1 LSTWRIDQNTSGAKL
16 LNKTHF
22 TIIIPAY
29 NCEKWA
35 ARNIESATKQVYN
48 NYDIVYVDD
57 CSTDNTL
64 RVVNEVYKKTNK
76 KFDIVSNKENKK
88 ALYNLYTNI
97 SKAKENT
104 VIITLDGDDFLSN
117 DTVLQYLDKLY
128 RETDCWLTAGSYV
141 QNDNYQVVSPNASDD
156 YWNNNIRKMP
166 WSFSHLRT
174 FKKELFMKI
183 KKQDLLDVDGDFYKC
198 TFDRAMMYPMVEMA
212 GKEKIQLI
220 SKVLY
225 IYNRF
230 NPISV
235 DRVHRKNQLR
245 IEAIL
250 NNKPQYERIPSLS

>member
-1 LSTWRIDQNTSGAKL
+1 M
-16 LNKTHF
+16 NKTHF
-22 TIIIPAY
+22 TIIIPSY

-35 ARNIESATKQVYN
+35 ARNIESATKQIYS
-48 NYDIVYVDD
+48 NYDIVYIDD

-64 RVVNEVYKKTNK
+64 SVANEVYKKTNK
-76 KFDIVSNKENKK
+76 NFDIISNKENKK

-97 SKAKENT
+97 NKAKENT
-104 VIITLDGDDFLSN
+104 VIVTLDGDDFLSS

-128 RETDCWLTAGSYV
+128 RDTDCWLTAGSYV
-141 QNDNYQVVSPNASDD
+141 QNDNYQVVSPSVGDD
-156 YWNNNIRKMP
+156 YWNKNIRKMP

-183 KKQDLLDVDGDFYKC
+183 KKEDLLDTDGDFYKC

-212 GKEKIQLI
+212 GKERIKLI
-220 SKVLY
+220 NKVLY

-250 NNKPQYERIPSLS
+250 NNKPQYERISSLI